1 MMNAT
6 QILKGHKNHSK
17 PPVSL
22 VGQLYWR
29 EWFYTVGHVT
39 PNFDKM
45 EGNPI
50 SKQVIK
56 LSPCLPFFKPDYMPS
71 FLRHG
76 IAQCYFYTFQLYRS
90 YNHMGS
96 AVYANALS
104 AGWLEIVQIVIHS
117 SYNIR
122 EAYHVAARI
131 MTVEPLKLV
140 VGNLVFWH

>member
-1 MMNAT
+1 MMNAM

-50 SKQVIK
+50 SKQVTK
-56 LSPCLPFFKPDYMPS
+56 LSPCLACLYKITCQAFFVMAFPNAILCPS
-71 FLRHG
+71 SFTGLMT
-76 IAQCYFYTFQLYRS
+76 IWLQLYMQMLCQLDGLRS
-90 YNHMGS
+90 
-96 AVYANALS
+96 
-104 AGWLEIVQIVIHS
+104 
-117 SYNIR
+117 
-122 EAYHVAARI
+122 
-131 MTVEPLKLV
+131 
-140 VGNLVFWH
+140 